1 MKRLFVGYLFLI
13 AATVAA
19 YLAARAG
26 HLALALLPLVSYAA
40 TLVWILYKDQV
51 KRRLFDAV
59 TYCHVKELIKDNQRL
74 AEALI
79 SVAEATPSV
88 VLRQGEVYTIDLPDQ
103 DKLVLYRRTAEEEER
118 KG

>member
-13 AATVAA
+13 AATVVA
-19 YLAARAG
+19 YLTARAG

-79 SVAEATPSV
+79 VVTKATPR
-88 VLRQGEVYTIDLPDQ
+88 LKTTQGEVYAIDLPNQ
-103 DKLVLYRRTAEEEER
+103 DRLVLYRNNTTGEEE
-118 KG
+118 

>member
-1 MKRLFVGYLFLI
+1 M
-13 AATVAA
+13 
-19 YLAARAG
+19 
-26 HLALALLPLVSYAA
+26 S
-40 TLVWILYKDQV
+40 
-51 KRRLFDAV
+51 
-59 TYCHVKELIKDNQRL
+59 KELIKDNQRL

>member
-13 AATVAA
+13 AATVVA
-19 YLAARAG
+19 YLTARAG

-79 SVAEATPSV
+79 VITEATPR
-88 VLRQGEVYTIDLPDQ
+88 LKTERGEVYAIDLPDQ
-103 DKLVLYRRTAEEEER
+103 DKLVLYRRTAEEDEQE
-118 KG
+118 G